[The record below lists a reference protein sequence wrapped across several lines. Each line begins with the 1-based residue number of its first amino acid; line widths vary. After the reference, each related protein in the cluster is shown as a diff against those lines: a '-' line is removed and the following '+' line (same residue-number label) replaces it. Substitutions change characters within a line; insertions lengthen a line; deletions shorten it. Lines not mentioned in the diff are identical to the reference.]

1 MYDEYGL
8 HYKQYSEKYGSKTA
22 LFLMVGSFYEL
33 YDVQDKTTGET
44 LYNIKEVTDFL
55 GIQLTPKKDL
65 PASYNTDKSSTKQ
78 GLFAG
83 FPDYTL
89 HKHAARLTSTG
100 WTVVVIDQV
109 KDTKS
114 GKVLKRQVSRI
125 LSPSTHIEA
134 MSVTETP
141 YMTVLFFTATT
152 ATTTATATT
161 TTAPV
166 SFGLATLDLT
176 TGHTMTYQG
185 QAVGHSTCWTADDLC
200 QQLTLFKPKELLL
213 VVQGS
218 VNAEQIQKTLGVT
231 ARVKQIQ
238 TVGSFSNH
246 SANQEYLRKV
256 YSIKSMLPAYEYL
269 GLTSNSYNHVY
280 ALLFLLQQVEEHM
293 PSAAAHFQRNNPW
306 IPEQNLIC
314 GNHALTQL
322 QMDAVAHI
330 FSSCTT
336 AMGKRGIYHRLLRPL
351 TDSVT
356 IHKRLEEVEELQET
370 PHQKAIL
377 SHLRF
382 IGDLPRLHRK
392 LLLATIQPSE
402 FVTLDQSYKAILALA
417 TLLTSPLESH
427 LISYQSL
434 FHTHIDSEKAI
445 RTSQDCSPFVAS
457 QYPEV
462 AGLETKIQELLLAF
476 EDHRLQISTAASLSV
491 DVLKLEEREKEPF
504 GIRVSATTLAAL
516 KRLNIQNMTFTTL
529 KSGGWIDTPTLR
541 SLNGQLLRRREELV
555 VACRAA
561 HLAACGALSQDAS
574 LWTAMEEWI
583 THLDCTVCIAR
594 VSKMYGFVKPTV
606 DTTEGSAYVDI
617 AALRHPLVEQTG
629 SRITYVKHDVQLG
642 LDGTNSWLVY
652 GMNAS
657 GKSTLMKAVGISVL
671 LAQAGCFV
679 PAKTM
684 TIRPFGAVYTRI
696 LNQDNL
702 FAGLS
707 SFAVEMSE
715 LRDILRTADGNT
727 LVLGDELCSGTESV
741 SAMSLVAA
749 GIDWLSTK
757 KAKFIFATHLHDLP
771 KLLKPEAIGLK
782 IWHLHVEY
790 DPTTRALVYN
800 RTLMPGNGSTLYG
813 LEVARALDLPSEF
826 LEIAAA
832 HRRTIT
838 GSVTQEDAKGSSW
851 NSVITRRSCEVCGS
865 AVTKELEVHH
875 IRPRSGAKNSI
886 LEDGTPMNHPSNLVV
901 LCEAC
906 HDKEH
911 TEGSV
916 VTELVQTS
924 EGPSRISSTST
935 ERTKRSKWSDDQ
947 LATIHRILQEFKSV
961 STKTLSNMLKQD
973 YSISIS
979 AGTLNGLR

>member
-8 HYKQYSEKYGSKTA
+8 HYKQYSEKYGPKTA

-65 PASYNTDKSSTKQ
+65 PASYGLVVVDGKPSTKQ

-83 FPDYTL
+83 FPDYSL

-100 WTVVVIDQV
+100 WTVVVIDQI
-109 KDTKS
+109 KDTKT
-114 GKVLKRQVSRI
+114 GKVLKRQVSRV

-141 YMTVLFFTATT
+141 YMTVLFFTAT
-152 ATTTATATT
+152 ATV
-161 TTAPV
+161 P

-185 QAVGHSTCWTADDLC
+185 QAVGHSSCWTADDLC
-200 QQLTLFKPKELLL
+200 QHLTLFKPKELLL

-218 VNAEQIQKTLGVT
+218 VSAEQIQKTLAVS

-238 TVGSFSNH
+238 TIGSFSDH
-246 SANQEYLRKV
+246 AANQEYLQKV

-269 GLTSNSYNHVY
+269 GLATATATATYNHIY

-293 PSAAAHFQRNNPW
+293 PSAATGFQRNNPW

-314 GNHALTQL
+314 GNHAVSQL
-322 QMDAVAHI
+322 QMDAVAQL

-336 AMGKRGIYHRLLRPL
+336 PMGKRGIHHRLLRPL
-351 TDSVT
+351 TEAAT
-356 IHKRLEEVEELQET
+356 INKRLEEVEELQET
-370 PHQKAIL
+370 PHQKTIL
-377 SHLRF
+377 GHLRF
-382 IGDLPRLHRK
+382 IGDLPRIHRK
-392 LLLATIQPSE
+392 VLLGTIQPSE
-402 FVTLDQSYKAILALA
+402 FVTLDQSYKAVQAL
-417 TLLTSPLESH
+417 TSLLHSPLESQ
-427 LISYQSL
+427 LTSYQSL

-445 RTSQDCSPFVAS
+445 RTNQDVSPFVAS

-462 AGLETKIQELLLAF
+462 ASLETKIQEILKAF

-516 KRLNIQNMTFTTL
+516 KRLSPANMTFTTL

-541 SLNGQLLRRREELV
+541 SLNSQLLRRREELV
-555 VACRAA
+555 TVVRAA
-561 HLAACGALSQDAS
+561 HLTACAAFTSAAD

-583 THLDCTVCIAR
+583 THLDCTLCIAR
-594 VSKMYGFVKPTV
+594 VSKTHGFVRPTV
-606 DTTEGSAYVDI
+606 DTTEGDAYVDI
-617 AALRHPLVEQTG
+617 HSLRHPLVEQTG
-629 SRITYVKHDVQLG
+629 SRVAYVKHDVQLG
-642 LDGTNSWLVY
+642 SSGSNSWLVY

-657 GKSTLMKAVGISVL
+657 GKSTLMKAIGIAVL

-679 PAKTM
+679 PAKSITV
-684 TIRPFGAVYTRI
+684 RPFRAVYTRI

-715 LRDILRTADGNT
+715 LRDILRTADANT

-749 GIDWLSTK
+749 GIEWLSAK

-771 KLLKPEAIGLK
+771 KLLKPEELGLK

-790 DPTTRALVYN
+790 NPVTRTLVYD

-813 LEVARALDLPSEF
+813 LEVARAMDLPSEF
-826 LEIAAA
+826 LDIAAA
-832 HRRTIT
+832 HRRTLS

-851 NSVITRRSCEVCGS
+851 NTVIKRRACELCGS
-865 AVTKELEVHH
+865 VVAKELEVHH
-875 IRPRSGAKNSI
+875 IRPRATASSGI

-916 VTELVQTS
+916 VTEIVQTS
-924 EGPSRISSTST
+924 AGPSRRTINTT
-935 ERTKRSKWSDDQ
+935 PTKRSKWSEEE
-947 LATIHRILQEFKSV
+947 LETIHQVLEKFKSV

-979 AGTLNGLR
+979 AATLKGLR

>member
-8 HYKQYSEKYGSKTA
+8 HYKQYSEKYGPKTA

-33 YDVQDKTTGET
+33 YDVQDKVTGET

-65 PASYNTDKSSTKQ
+65 PASYNSADGSKPSAKQ

-109 KDTKS
+109 KDSKS
-114 GKVLKRQVSRI
+114 GKVVKRQVSRV

-141 YMTVLFFTATT
+141 YMTVLFFTANTATT
-152 ATTTATATT
+152 ATV
-161 TTAPV
+161 P

-185 QAVGHSTCWTADDLC
+185 QAVGHSSCWTADDLC
-200 QQLTLFKPKELLL
+200 QQLTLFKPKELIL

-218 VNAEQIQKTLGVT
+218 VNAEQIQKTLAIT

-246 SANQEYLRKV
+246 ASNQEYLRKV

-269 GLTSNSYNHVY
+269 GLTSESYNHVY

-293 PSAAAHFQRNNPW
+293 PSAATLFQRNNPW
-306 IPEQNLIC
+306 IPEQSLIC
-314 GNHALTQL
+314 GNHAISQL
-322 QMDAVAHI
+322 QMDAVANL

-336 AMGKRGIYHRLLRPL
+336 PMGKRGIYHRLLRPL
-351 TDSVT
+351 TDSVL
-356 IHKRLEEVEELQET
+356 INNRLTEVEELQT
-370 PHQKAIL
+370 NPDQKIIL
-377 SHLRF
+377 RHLRF

-402 FVTLDQSYKAILALA
+402 FVTLDQSYKAVLAL
-417 TLLTSPLESH
+417 TRCLHNPLESQ
-427 LISYQSL
+427 LTSYQSL

-445 RTSQDCSPFVAS
+445 QTSQDVSPFVAS

-462 AGLETKIQELLLAF
+462 AALETSIREILQTF

-504 GIRVSATTLAAL
+504 GIRVSATTLSAL
-516 KRLNIQNMTFTTL
+516 KRLAPANMTFTTL

-541 SLNGQLLRRREELV
+541 SCNSQLLRRREELV
-555 VACRAA
+555 TAVRAA
-561 HLAACGALSQDAS
+561 HLVACAALSQAS
-574 LWTAMEEWI
+574 ALWTAMEEWI

-594 VSKMYGFVKPTV
+594 VSATHGFVRPTV
-606 DTTEGSAYVDI
+606 DGTDGHAYVDLDS
-617 AALRHPLVEQTG
+617 LRHPLVEQTG
-629 SRITYVKHDVQLG
+629 SRIAYVKHDVRLG
-642 LDGTNSWLVY
+642 LDGSNSWLVY

-679 PAKTM
+679 PAKAM
-684 TIRPFGAVYTRI
+684 IFRPFHSVYTRI

-715 LRDILRTADGNT
+715 LRDILRTADANT

-749 GIDWLSTK
+749 GIEWLSTK
-757 KAKFIFATHLHDLP
+757 QAKFIFATHLHDLP
-771 KLLKPEAIGLK
+771 KLLKPEALGLK

-790 DPTTRALVYN
+790 DPVTRALVYN

-813 LEVARALDLPSEF
+813 LEVARAMDLPPEF

-832 HRRTIT
+832 HRRALT
-838 GSVTQEDAKGSSW
+838 GTVTQENAKGSSW
-851 NSVITRRSCEVCGS
+851 NAVITRRSCELCG
-865 AVTKELEVHH
+865 AAAAKELEVHH
-875 IRPRSGAKNSI
+875 IRPRAGATNSI

-924 EGPSRISSTST
+924 IGPSRKTSSTTST
-935 ERTKRSKWSDDQ
+935 TNKRSKWSEEE
-947 LATIHRILQEFKSV
+947 LATIHRILKEFKNV

-979 AGTLNGLR
+979 PGTLNKLL

>member
-1 MYDEYGL
+1 
-8 HYKQYSEKYGSKTA
+8 
-22 LFLMVGSFYEL
+22 MVGSFYEL
-33 YDVQDKTTGET
+33 YDVQDKVTGET

-65 PASYNTDKSSTKQ
+65 PASYKSPDSKLSTKQ

-100 WTVVVIDQV
+100 WTVAVIDQV
-109 KDTKS
+109 KDTRS
-114 GKVLKRQVSRI
+114 GKVVKRQVSRI

-141 YMTVLFFTATT
+141 YMTVLFFTAN
-152 ATTTATATT
+152 TTTV
-161 TTAPV
+161 P

-185 QAVGHSTCWTADDLC
+185 QAVGHSSCWTADDLC
-200 QQLTLFKPKELLL
+200 QQLTLYRPKELLL
-213 VVQGS
+213 VIQGS
-218 VNAEQIQKTLGVT
+218 VNAEQIQKTLSVST
-231 ARVKQIQ
+231 RVKQIQ
-238 TVGSFSNH
+238 TLGTFSNH
-246 SANQEYLRKV
+246 AANQEYLQKV

-269 GLTSNSYNHVY
+269 GITSPPYNHVY

-293 PSAAAHFQRNNPW
+293 PSAATGFQRNNPW
-306 IPEQNLIC
+306 IPEQSLIC
-314 GNHALTQL
+314 GNHAVSQL
-322 QMDAVAHI
+322 QMDAVAQL

-336 AMGKRGIYHRLLRPL
+336 PMGKRGIYHRLLRPL
-351 TDSVT
+351 TDAIS
-356 IHKRLEEVEELQET
+356 IEKRLTEVEELQET
-370 PHQKAIL
+370 PHQKTIL
-377 SHLRF
+377 GHLRF

-417 TLLTSPLESH
+417 SLLTSPLESQ
-427 LISYQSL
+427 LTSYQSL

-457 QYPEV
+457 QYP
-462 AGLETKIQELLLAF
+462 AIAALETKIEEILKAF

-516 KRLNIQNMTFTTL
+516 KRLAPAQMTFTIL

-555 VACRAA
+555 TVVRTA
-561 HLAACGALSQDAS
+561 HLSACAALSQGADI
-574 LWTAMEEWI
+574 WTAMEEWI
-583 THLDCTVCIAR
+583 THLDCTLCIAR
-594 VSKMYGFVKPTV
+594 ISKTHGFVRPAI
-606 DTTEGSAYVDI
+606 DSTEGDAYVDLHS
-617 AALRHPLVEQTG
+617 LRHPLVEQTG
-629 SRITYVKHDVQLG
+629 SRVAYVKHDVQLG
-642 LDGTNSWLVY
+642 IGGSTSWLVY

-657 GKSTLMKAVGISVL
+657 GKSTLMKAIGIAVL

-684 TIRPFGAVYTRI
+684 TIRPFRSVYTRI

-715 LRDILRTADGNT
+715 LRDILRMADANT
-727 LVLGDELCSGTESV
+727 LVLGDELCSGTESI

-749 GIDWLSTK
+749 GIDWLSKK

-771 KLLKPEAIGLK
+771 KLLKPEELGLK

-790 DPTTRALVYN
+790 DPMTKTLVYD

-813 LEVARALDLPSEF
+813 LEVARAMDLPLEF
-826 LEIAAA
+826 LDAAAA
-832 HRRTIT
+832 HRRILT
-838 GSVTQEDAKGSSW
+838 GAVTQEDAKGSSW
-851 NSVITRRSCEVCGS
+851 NSVVTRRACELCGS
-865 AVTKELEVHH
+865 VVAKELEVHH
-875 IRPRSGAKNSI
+875 IRPRATASSGI

-916 VTELVQTS
+916 ITELVQTS
-924 EGPSRISSTST
+924 TGPSRRTINISTS
-935 ERTKRSKWSDDQ
+935 KRSKWSEEE
-947 LATIHRILQEFKSV
+947 LATIHQVLEKFKSV

-973 YSISIS
+973 YNISIS